1 MDTAAVIELAAK
13 HLTEN
18 GWSKRNHLGMQIN
31 GKNFP
36 VYEKTFET
44 ATVPQTAFICC
55 RESSDPD
62 TVVFDSTYY
71 SEGRNVLS
79 ACSAYGMI
87 NELTALNV
95 GIEIAI
101 MKYVENAEHAINQS
115 YARRLFLTR
124 NVAE

>member
-13 HLTEN
+13 CLIEN
-18 GWSKRNHLGMQIN
+18 GWSKRSHLGMQIN

-79 ACSAYGMI
+79 GCSAYGMI
-87 NELTALNV
+87 NDLTAMNV
-95 GIEIAI
+95 GIETAI
-101 MKYVENAEHAINQS
+101 SRYIENAERAIDQS

-124 NVAE
+124 DVAE